1 MFNSVSSDS
10 LSSEF
15 KCAEIEFTLHLLD
28 VDEIKYQPSFLVVV
42 IKGQISTPQRVVTE
56 DTEVKDS
63 VTVPTQ
69 TLTESQT
76 GGRAL
81 DVPTGVTISDID
93 SSTTETVESDS
104 VTGTERNLP
113 KASFTNT
120 KVVEYTAPTTST
132 SNTNSSMDTSTD
144 TNNNNKSNSNVTSN
158 SRDNSLALSSVTST
172 ILDINDST
180 KESVFTAIDVDVTT
194 TTTTASTT
202 TTATTTT
209 TAAVTTTIASN
220 GEIVV
225 STRLPNSELVQ
236 RPTDFSVTR
245 IQTALPTP
253 PIGIEPNKDQ
263 FMCYHGNCTDYQCHK
278 AVKIYSM
285 FHKVPC
291 VGRKCQIEI
300 LQREDSFFIKF
311 QCLNNSKECP
321 CLSKV
326 PNLQKMCCKTSLCNN
341 HTLMCRASSSSSSAT
356 FVWKYPN
363 LIRSLLLLFSF
374 YQQH

>member
-1 MFNSVSSDS
+1 MGQTMFFS
-10 LSSEF
+10 LCF
-15 KCAEIEFTLHLLD
+15 G
-28 VDEIKYQPSFLVVV
+28 FLVVA
-42 IKGQISTPQRVVTE
+42 IKGQISTPQRVVVTE
-56 DTEVKDS
+56 DTEVNDS
-63 VTVPTQ
+63 ATVTTQ

-76 GGRAL
+76 GGRTL
-81 DVPTGVTISDID
+81 DVPTGVTNSDID
-93 SSTTETVESDS
+93 SSTTEPEESDS
-104 VTGTERNLP
+104 VTGTQQNQS
-113 KASFTNT
+113 KAFANT
-120 KVVEYTAPTTST
+120 KVVESTAATTST
-132 SNTNSSMDTSTD
+132 SNTNSTMDTSTD
-144 TNNNNKSNSNVTSN
+144 TNNNNNNKSNPNATSN
-158 SRDNSLALSSVTST
+158 SRVNSLDLSSVSAT
-172 ILDINDST
+172 ILDINDSA
-180 KESVFTAIDVDVTT
+180 KEAVFTTVDVGVTT
-194 TTTTASTT
+194 TTTTASTAT
-202 TTATTTT
+202 TTTTTTT
-209 TAAVTTTIASN
+209 TAAVTTKIASN

-225 STRLPNSELVQ
+225 STRLPTNELVQ
-236 RPTDFSVTR
+236 RPTGFSVTR

-253 PIGIEPNKDQ
+253 PIGVEPNKDQ

-341 HTLMCRASSSSSSAT
+341 HTLMCLASSSSSSAT
-356 FVWKYPN
+356 FVWKNPN

>member
-1 MFNSVSSDS
+1 MELVIVVVVVVVESKPLF
-10 LSSEF
+10 
-15 KCAEIEFTLHLLD
+15 
-28 VDEIKYQPSFLVVV
+28 SFLVVV

-76 GGRAL
+76 GGRIL

-104 VTGTERNLP
+104 VTGTEQNLP

-144 TNNNNKSNSNVTSN
+144 TNNNNKSNSNATSN
-158 SRDNSLALSSVTST
+158 IRVNSLALSSVSSAT

-202 TTATTTT
+202 TTTTTAT
-209 TAAVTTTIASN
+209 TAAVTTTIASKD
-220 GEIVV
+220 EIVV

-253 PIGIEPNKDQ
+253 PIGVEPNKDQ
-263 FMCYHGNCTDYQCHK
+263 LPHK
-278 AVKIYSM
+278 NIY
-285 FHKVPC
+285 P
-291 VGRKCQIEI
+291 
-300 LQREDSFFIKF
+300 
-311 QCLNNSKECP
+311 P
-321 CLSKV
+321 Y
-326 PNLQKMCCKTSLCNN
+326 
-341 HTLMCRASSSSSSAT
+341 SSAT
-356 FVWKYPN
+356 TATTEYCVFE
-363 LIRSLLLLFSF
+363 LIGAKKNGNSSACLCTVENMAPFKV
-374 YQQH
+374 